1 MQESNIN
8 SYKTTNNDDEID
20 ILEILYILI
29 HGKWIIA
36 FITIVMCIFSIFYSL
51 SLPNIYESKALLAP
65 VNSSSKISSSLQNYS
80 GIASLAGISL
90 PSSSDDSNVTKALKK
105 IKALSFFENS
115 ILPNIYLPELMA
127 VKSWNQND
135 NTLQFDQNIFNEASK
150 TWTRDVSFPY
160 KQVPS
165 PQESFIKFQENMSIS
180 EDLKTGFVTLKIKH
194 QSPYV
199 AKKWAELIVTEI
211 NSFYRQKDKLQ
222 ARIAIDYLSAQ
233 MSISNFAEIKQAM
246 AELIQQEIQKL
257 TLIEAN
263 EAYTFN
269 YIDPPAVMESKA
281 EPKRAMICILGG
293 IIGIFL
299 GMLIVLINH
308 FMRKN

>member
-36 FITIVMCIFSIFYSL
+36 SITIVMCIFSIFYSL

-90 PSSSDDSNVTKALKK
+90 PSSSDDSNATKALKK

-115 ILPNIYLPELMA
+115 LLPNIYLPELMA
-127 VKSWNQND
+127 VKSWNHND
-135 NTLQFDQNIFNEASK
+135 NTLQFDQNIFNNASK
-150 TWTRDVSFPY
+150 TWTREVSFPY

-199 AKKWAELIVTEI
+199 AKKWTELIVTEI

-222 ARIAIDYLSAQ
+222 ARIAIDFLSAQ

-299 GMLIVLINH
+299 GMVIVLINH